1 MLELLGAKLYTGIVA
16 LSLLLFS
23 SFQGNDP
30 RLSAITVQKSENYL
44 HLSGS
49 LISAFDND
57 FPSIFSSGTPIPVHF
72 MLQIRSGGKAVVQR
86 RFTHTVSFDTATG
99 VYELGK
105 SGTGEVYRSD
115 RVEDIIREVSR
126 YRFGIPYQADWGS
139 VSIKIDA
146 SLPRVNFEQLNKE
159 VDLMV
164 LWKHKIPSARTTADL
179 RRAQ

>member
-1 MLELLGAKLYTGIVA
+1 MLESLGATLFSGIVS

-30 RLSAITVQKSENYL
+30 RLSSISVQKSDSYL
-44 HLSGS
+44 YLSGS

-72 MLQIRSGGKAVVQR
+72 MLQIRSGGKTVVQR
-86 RFTHTVSFDTATG
+86 RFTHIVSFDTRTG
-99 VYELGK
+99 VYELSK
-105 SGTGEVYRSD
+105 SGNTEIFRSD
-115 RVEDIIREVSR
+115 RVEEIIREISR
-126 YRFGIPYQADWGS
+126 YRFGIPYQSSWGE

-164 LWKHKIPSARTTADL
+164 LWKHKTPSARATTDL